1 MNKKRNFFDHVST
14 SSLKGKC
21 ENSQNLPFF
30 RRQSLRVRLKIIFF
44 VEALFGIS
52 SIGVAVFCPQIQQG
66 PLIEQL
72 HKTLFK
78 RILLCNFFTLYNTK
92 NYVITG
98 IFLYGTKRNMP
109 KWVTCTFAMQDGVT
123 MIRPPPH
130 KVYVI
135 HL

>member
-1 MNKKRNFFDHVST
+1 MSQPHHWK
-14 SSLKGKC
+14 
-21 ENSQNLPFF
+21 ENARIHKIYHFF

-78 RILLCNFFTLYNTK
+78 RIFITIIMQFFHFVQY
-92 NYVITG
+92 
-98 IFLYGTKRNMP
+98 
-109 KWVTCTFAMQDGVT
+109 
-123 MIRPPPH
+123 
-130 KVYVI
+130 
-135 HL
+135 

>member
-78 RILLCNFFTLYNTK
+78 RIFITIIMQFFHFVQY
-92 NYVITG
+92 
-98 IFLYGTKRNMP
+98 
-109 KWVTCTFAMQDGVT
+109 
-123 MIRPPPH
+123 
-130 KVYVI
+130 
-135 HL
+135 